1 MGPTLQILS
10 RRRICPACKLDHPG
24 NISCLKARHDAAKV
38 VLLTALSPVV
48 NSEVNSEVN
57 KRGVYPNTDTRREYM
72 REYMRKRRAV

>member
-1 MGPTLQILS
+1 M
-10 RRRICPACKLDHPG
+10 RICPACKLDHHG
-24 NISCLKARHDAAKV
+24 NVSCLKARHDAAKA

-48 NSEVNSEVN
+48 NAPSEVN

>member
-1 MGPTLQILS
+1 M
-10 RRRICPACKLDHPG
+10 RICPACKLDHPG
-24 NISCLKARHDAAKV
+24 NISCLKARHDAAKA

-48 NSEVNSEVN
+48 NAPSEVN

>member
-1 MGPTLQILS
+1 M
-10 RRRICPACKLDHPG
+10 RICPACKLDHPG
-24 NISCLKARHDAAKV
+24 NVSCLKARHDAAKA

-48 NSEVNSEVN
+48 NAPSEVN